1 MKQYFKK
8 VGESM
13 FCNDYLMSEALKHT
27 PHAFFTE
34 INKFVN
40 WDRYSGPCLK
50 LYKAKGTL
58 GAPAYRPSLLLKVLF
73 LCYLYAVSE
82 REIERY
88 INDSIGMKHF
98 LGLAIEEPAPD
109 HSSLTVFRDRII
121 KKGKGQ
127 LLKDIFAD
135 ILKTAQEHG
144 VQFGSI
150 QVIDSTHTT
159 ADVNR
164 GKDKESVGEGKNSR
178 DPDAKTGVK
187 RMKTVKIEDNG
198 SEKKVTMP
206 DYIYGYKNHL
216 SVNAETNMI
225 TGYIVTDASKYDG
238 HYFHPL
244 VQNDLLGGVATPEK
258 TLYTADR
265 GYDDGENHA
274 WLFSYKLKNGI
285 IYKGIDWKNPVA
297 KWDEITT
304 TEEFCAGK
312 KKRYI
317 VERVNGCLKKHHG
330 LGRCRYLGLAKMEF
344 QTFFSCLAHN
354 LKTLVRLTA
363 GIGFRTP
370 IPVKA

>member
-1 MKQYFKK
+1 MKPYFKK
-8 VGESM
+8 TGESL
-13 FCNDYLMSEALKHT
+13 FCNDYLMSEALRHT
-27 PHAFFTE
+27 PHIFFKE
-34 INKFVN
+34 IKKLVD

-73 LCYLYAVSE
+73 LCYLYAVPE

-98 LGLAIEEPAPD
+98 LGLALEEPAPD

-121 KKGKGQ
+121 KKGKGKA
-127 LLKDIFAD
+127 LEEIFNDIMRIA
-135 ILKTAQEHG
+135 KENG
-144 VQFGSI
+144 VVFGSI

-159 ADVNR
+159 ADVNMA
-164 GKDKESVGEGKNSR
+164 KDKAMMAKGKEGR
-178 DPDAKTGVK
+178 DPDAKIGVK
-187 RMKTVKIEDNG
+187 GM
-198 SEKKVTMP
+198 KKVRVEENGIKKMIETP
-206 DYIYGYKNHL
+206 KYIYGYKNHL
-216 SVNAETNMI
+216 SVNAETNLV
-225 TGYIVTDASKYDG
+225 TGYLVSSAERYDG
-238 HYFHPL
+238 HFFHDL
-244 VQNDLLGGVATPEK
+244 VKKDLALGVAVPEK

-274 WLFSYKLKNGI
+274 WLSSYKLKNGI
-285 IYKGIDWKNPVA
+285 IYKKIDWKNPMA

-312 KKRYI
+312 KKRYV
-317 VERVNGCLKKHHG
+317 VERVNGCLKKHHR
-330 LGRCRYLGLAKMEF
+330 LDRCRYLGLAKMEF

-363 GIGFRTP
+363 GVGFRTP
-370 IPVKA
+370 IPVRT